1 MANGS
6 DIFPVQRRTKLPGGY
21 MGKILRVNLTTG
33 SLKDEN
39 LPEEPLLRRFI
50 GGQALAEYI
59 LLKEL
64 PIEAKP
70 YGPESK
76 VIMMTG
82 PLTGTGLTPGG
93 TKVTAVF

>member
-1 MANGS
+1 MANTS

-21 MGKILRVNLTTG
+21 MGKVLRVNLTTG

-59 LLKEL
+59 YSRNCRSTRSPMGLK
-64 PIEAKP
+64 AK
-70 YGPESK
+70 SS
-76 VIMMTG
+76 
-82 PLTGTGLTPGG
+82 
-93 TKVTAVF
+93 